1 MESII
6 KQGKKLC
13 PFLRRTSPATMRMMA
28 TKSGSSGNGN
38 GLSGLQQAALKCPV
52 MSKHMGKAGAGGSGS
67 GGSSHQSSPHGNGM
81 SLNVSAVVG
90 RSYVTA
96 SPVTQFNR
104 TCRNAA
110 ELASLEDVH
119 RTVGVTDLSRGML
132 KYLPIQILID
142 RSLSAC
148 RGCSQG

>member
-28 TKSGSSGNGN
+28 TKSSSCSGHGSA

-52 MSKHMGKAGAGGSGS
+52 MSKHMGKAGAGGSI
-67 GGSSHQSSPHGNGM
+67 SSHQSSSHGNGM
-81 SLNVSAVVG
+81 SLNVSAG

-96 SPVTQFNR
+96 SPVAQIHQ

-119 RTVGVTDLSRGML
+119 RTAGVTDLSRG
-132 KYLPIQILID
+132 KCNKGQKG
-142 RSLSAC
+142 SKF
-148 RGCSQG
+148 